1 MKTSLITKLEL
12 LKDIRRAEGTRHELV
27 TIILITIMAFMSQI
41 YSLRGIESFIK
52 RHKTDLIK
60 NLNIKKNRVP
70 SYSTLRR
77 VLLALDFNE
86 LAEIFRQWILE
97 NDLIASDSWIS
108 IDGKSI
114 KSTLTEYCS
123 NNQNF
128 VSIVSAFAHDKGI
141 VLMSQ
146 SFQSKKSSEIPVV
159 DNLIQ
164 ALGLNGMTF
173 TLDALHSKKNS

>member
-1 MKTSLITKLEL
+1 VKTSLITKLESL
-12 LKDIRRAEGTRHELV
+12 NDIRRAEGTRHELV

-52 RHKTDLIK
+52 RHKMDLIK
-60 NLNIKKNRVP
+60 SLNIKKERVP

-77 VLLALDFNE
+77 VLSALDFNE
-86 LAEIFRQWILE
+86 LAAIFRQWIME
-97 NDLIASDSWIS
+97 NDLLASDSWIS

-114 KSTLTEYCS
+114 KSTCTEYCS

-141 VLMSQ
+141 VVMSQ
-146 SFQSKKSSEIPVV
+146 SFQNKKSSEIPVV
-159 DNLIQ
+159 DSLIQ
-164 ALGLNGMTF
+164 ALGLQDMTF